1 MGTKLMANHL
11 GSTTRSIS
19 WVAGLVDAGRAGELK
34 FRNKMVK
41 IPEDVRSEWENDTF
55 VGIISLETLDKEAAD
70 YDVNQGNGD
79 WQVMVKYAPGRPKY
93 FTVTS
98 RVKSYSFAVDRLM
111 KAQVFYLARI
121 NDDPGSLPP
130 AMGQLV
136 PYMRDPAYYVDKK
149 GTRVEQG
156 KKTYELSEE
165 QRGKVLGV
173 IANAFTILKGEGE
186 LRVRAMN
193 VLANRFGVEIP
204 AEALDA
210 VRSEESSFPTPPT
223 DPKKDEGSGY
233 PGKPELKTEA
243 TDVGMGSGA
252 SSSGAEN
259 FVILEPTETVVK
271 SEKGM
276 KTFVSP

>member
-1 MGTKLMANHL
+1 MGTKLMTNHL

-136 PYMRDPAYYVDKK
+136 PYMRDPAFYVDKK

-156 KKTYELSEE
+156 KKTYELSDE

-186 LRVRAMN
+186 LRIRAMN

-210 VRSEESSFPTPPT
+210 VKTEETTFPMPPA

-233 PGKPELKTEA
+233 PGKTELKTETA
-243 TDVGMGSGA
+243 DVGMGSGA
-252 SSSGAEN
+252 SGSGAEN